1 MHSAHAILIV
11 LAWLIAAAWVYKL
24 LEAAWGL
31 SGVPNLLAPEYDV
44 APAVS
49 PSLTVIVPARNEA
62 ADVATC
68 LESLLSQDYANLHI
82 LAVDD
87 RSTDQTGAIMDELAL
102 AHPARLE
109 VLHIASLPAGW
120 LGKTHAMALAAR
132 QAIATH
138 NPDLLLFTDAD
149 ILFRR
154 DTVRRALACVT
165 ATRAD
170 HFVVLPTTVVKT
182 RGEGMLMAYIQTM
195 SLWVVRPWRVPDPRA
210 RWDSIGVGAFNLIR
224 TSVYQQLGGF
234 DAMPMEVLE
243 DLTLGRRVKRAGF
256 RQDVAHAPDMVC
268 VHWAAGTFGV
278 VNGMT
283 KNLFAVFHFLP
294 ALLLAAAAW
303 IALFSFAPIGF
314 LFLRETRAPALI
326 SLASVAGLYV
336 LSSRTSR
343 ISALYAALFPIGA
356 ALVVYSMLRSML
368 VTVSRRG
375 VIWRGTFYP
384 LAELRKHSGRPS
396 WRD

>member
-1 MHSAHAILIV
+1 
-11 LAWLIAAAWVYKL
+11 
-24 LEAAWGL
+24 
-31 SGVPNLLAPEYDV
+31 
-44 APAVS
+44 
-49 PSLTVIVPARNEA
+49 
-62 ADVATC
+62 
-68 LESLLSQDYANLHI
+68 
-82 LAVDD
+82 
-87 RSTDQTGAIMDELAL
+87 
-102 AHPARLE
+102 
-109 VLHIASLPAGW
+109 
-120 LGKTHAMALAAR
+120 
-132 QAIATH
+132 
-138 NPDLLLFTDAD
+138 
-149 ILFRR
+149 
-154 DTVRRALACVT
+154 
-165 ATRAD
+165 
-170 HFVVLPTTVVKT
+170 
-182 RGEGMLMAYIQTM
+182 
-195 SLWVVRPWRVPDPRA
+195 
-210 RWDSIGVGAFNLIR
+210 
-224 TSVYQQLGGF
+224 
-234 DAMPMEVLE
+234 
-243 DLTLGRRVKRAGF
+243 
-256 RQDVAHAPDMVC
+256 
-268 VHWAAGTFGV
+268 
-278 VNGMT
+278 MT